1 MFRSFVGK
9 LLPKS
14 DARND
19 AGAPAY
25 ALPAKHALAQYAVTG
40 CFNSSFYASADA
52 QLAQVIDLAYA
63 VEPEFVVKTAI
74 YSRERGYMKD
84 MPALLLACC
93 RVMNE
98 WQPIQVSQPGSSC
111 LPSSAIFSGPNAV
124 VTTFEKFR
132 HHDPRWP
139 IFLALSA
146 ASARQSR
153 GRSGS
158 GTCAADQ
165 RR

>member
-1 MFRSFVGK
+1 MASTNMFRSFVGK

-63 VEPEFVVKTAI
+63 VEPEFVAKTAI

-84 MPALLLACC
+84 MPALLLAVLSSHE
-93 RVMNE
+93 RVA
-98 WQPIQVSQPGSSC
+98 
-111 LPSSAIFSGPNAV
+111 AIFSGPC
-124 VTTFEKFR
+124 
-132 HHDPRWP
+132 
-139 IFLALSA
+139 
-146 ASARQSR
+146 R
-153 GRSGS
+153 GEYI
-158 GTCAADQ
+158 
-165 RR
+165 